1 MDIIIIAGLAALI
14 LYKLYNVLG
23 RRSGR
28 DKMPPPFPTDD
39 SMTGRMADRTPEAD
53 ERPAPAARDDE
64 AVAIDGPLKAGL
76 TEIRQAERGFNLDSF
91 LAGAFLVRRQG
102 RAVLASARQALRAGR
117 VPAAEA
123 FDGVCLVAAGI
134 ALLLPGFLT
143 DVAGFLLLAPPLR
156 RALFALLAL
165 RLAGRLSGD
174 GTTIEGQW
182 EAESPPAAPRLDRRP
197 PDP

>member
-1 MDIIIIAGLAALI
+1 MPLLLFAAFLAVPLAEVYLFAE
-14 LYKLYNVLG
+14 LGAVLG
-23 RRSGR
+23 
-28 DKMPPPFPTDD
+28 
-39 SMTGRMADRTPEAD
+39 
-53 ERPAPAARDDE
+53 APAT
-64 AVAIDGPLKAGL
+64 VALCLA
-76 TEIRQAERGFNLDSF
+76 TAA
-91 LAGAFLVRRQG
+91 AGAFLVRRQG

-123 FDGVCLVAAGI
+123 FDGVCLVAAGV

-197 PDP
+197 PDR